1 MLQYWFGVK
10 PLKNKKSNQENNLV
24 RFYLAAGKIL
34 QVAALNFNQQFNSA
48 WFHAIMKVFFRIP
61 HRLKNLFTIPTL

>member
-10 PLKNKKSNQENNLV
+10 PLKNKKSNQENNLL
-24 RFYLAAGKIL
+24 RFYSAAAKTL
-34 QVAALNFNQQFNSA
+34 QLAALNFNQQFNRA

-61 HRLKNLFTIPTL
+61 H